1 MTKTLAPPKPKY
13 SRHFSSL
20 KKFLRSLLPKPTSL
34 HILIILPFSNFSG
47 LVRVE
52 LALSSPLKIPYN

>member
-20 KKFLRSLLPKPTSL
+20 KQFLRSLLPKPTSL
-34 HILIILPFSNFSG
+34 HILILLPFSPKVHVHPSTNKFFNFSYK
-47 LVRVE
+47 
-52 LALSSPLKIPYN
+52 PW